1 MYAAM
6 AHLKKKDWTKAEDD
20 ANSALAIDPAHIK
33 SYQRR
38 SAARAALGK
47 LRSAL
52 VDLSH
57 AEMEASKRDDG
68 GSGGSGKG
76 GGGIQKSIAS
86 EKRRVE
92 TLLKAAMKRAPRRTI
107 PIVMEK
113 VTEGGTCDETQK
125 DDVVDLQSEKQDD
138 DGMEQ
143 ELEQEQ
149 PTTVPNPESEN
160 GKEIFVADSGNDE
173 PQLII
178 EATTTLPAT
187 SRTRKYKKPTTWYE
201 FEATWRS
208 LGSQLERRSFLATIK
223 PKRLAALYRNGIEDV
238 DLLVEIVS
246 VAADIA
252 EGSADY
258 IDCMA
263 GTKCIDIP
271 VMMMTEEHKMIVREA
286 IEKSFGGDARR
297 DGCGAIVMSKL
308 GC

>member
-1 MYAAM
+1 MT
-6 AHLKKKDWTKAEDD
+6 HLKKKDWTKAEDD

-47 LRSAL
+47 LQSAL
-52 VDLSH
+52 VDLSY
-57 AEMEASKRDDG
+57 AEMEASKQDDS
-68 GSGGSGKG
+68 GSGGSGS
-76 GGGIQKSIAS
+76 GIHKSIAL

-107 PIVMEK
+107 PIVIEK
-113 VTEGGTCDETQK
+113 VTEEKTCEETQK
-125 DDVVDLQSEKQDD
+125 DDVVDLRSEELANDAANV

-143 ELEQEQ
+143 EQEQ
-149 PTTVPNPESEN
+149 PTTVPNPDSDD
-160 GKEIFVADSGNDE
+160 GKENFVADSGNDK
-173 PQLII
+173 PQLIV
-178 EATTTLPAT
+178 EATTKLPAT
-187 SRTRKYKKPTTWYE
+187 SRTRKYKKPSTWYD

-208 LGSQLERRSFLATIK
+208 LGSQLERSSFLATIK

-238 DLLVEIVS
+238 DLLVEIIC

-252 EGSADY
+252 EESADY
-258 IDCMA
+258 IECMA
-263 GTKCIDIP
+263 STKCIDIP
-271 VMMMTEEHKMIVREA
+271 VMMMTEDHKKIVREA
-286 IEKSFGGDARR
+286 IEKSFGSDARR